1 MVFADRNY
9 IQFGNGDVSIM
20 LSMTGAKASP
30 QAMVIFQNRE
40 PTVITPI
47 AEDADMSLTGY
58 GIYNQRED
66 IAMMFSKPESI
77 DCVISALQAVKRATF
92 GEDRPTMGNT

>member
-40 PTVITPI
+40 PTVIPR
-47 AEDADMSLTGY
+47 L
-58 GIYNQRED
+58 QRTL
-66 IAMMFSKPESI
+66 I
-77 DCVISALQAVKRATF
+77 
-92 GEDRPTMGNT
+92 